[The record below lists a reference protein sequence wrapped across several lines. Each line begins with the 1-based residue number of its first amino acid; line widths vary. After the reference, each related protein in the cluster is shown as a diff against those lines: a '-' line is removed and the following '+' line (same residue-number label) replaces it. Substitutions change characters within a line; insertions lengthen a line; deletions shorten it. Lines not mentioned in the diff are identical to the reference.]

1 MISQDIDGGH
11 FITKAEFEQPEVSDS
26 TDSET
31 PQE

>member
-11 FITKAEFEQPEVSDS
+11 FITKAEFEQLEVSDS